1 MEADGGD
8 CCWRSPGDTRKGLR
22 RPKQAGG
29 TLREER
35 RATSD
40 GLNDLGLGPELID
53 EMAQMQR
60 LTHTFGG
67 A

>member
-1 MEADGGD
+1 MVETVVGD
-8 CCWRSPGDTRKGLR
+8 LQATREKDCVVQSKLAA
-22 RPKQAGG
+22 PSAKS
-29 TLREER
+29 EER